1 MIAVQQEDFD
11 LGVEHKKL
19 IDSTQSVGA
28 IVTFTGLVRQI
39 YERHLND
46 ELVQSLYLEH
56 YPGMTEKALENIE
69 SQASTKWDL
78 LGTSII
84 HLSLIH
90 I

>member
-11 LGVEHKKL
+11 LGIEHKKL

-28 IVTFTGLVRQI
+28 IVTFTGLVRQV
-39 YERHLND
+39 YERQLND

-69 SQASTKWDL
+69 SQASIRWDL

-84 HLSLIH
+84 HIVVDL
-90 I
+90 